1 MASSR
6 APSGTNVNVG
16 KVGGVVRMLAEP
28 GLGTSER
35 YSFGSS
41 YSSSSSGLSSSKDG
55 QEPGSVCAP
64 LPAACAASDYK
75 PSPRPR
81 LTVLGLSNAD
91 AAATA
96 ASQEKAQGRTH
107 CGVSDLPDYAT
118 AVHYEQDALPAQRC
132 ALLSRRFPSVRIA
145 RVAPVIIGSA

>member
-6 APSGTNVNVG
+6 APSGTNVSVG
-16 KVGGVVRMLAEP
+16 KVGGVVRMLAER
-28 GLGTSER
+28 GLGA
-35 YSFGSS
+35 SS
-41 YSSSSSGLSSSKDG
+41 GSSSGSFTSKDG
-55 QEPGSVCAP
+55 QEPGSVLAS

-81 LTVLGLSNAD
+81 LSMLGLSNAD
-91 AAATA
+91 AAATE
-96 ASQEKAQGRTH
+96 ASQEKAQVRAH

-118 AVHYEQDALPAQRC
+118 AVHSEQDALPAQRC

-145 RVAPVIIGSA
+145 RVAPVIFGSA